1 MFAHRSEEL
10 RNISE
15 EARSKSVSNI
25 VSKSKT
31 ELVVGKMNKKILFL
45 ALSLALIIWLFM
57 ENFQDNTADI
67 TSNAVQEQRIVTKII
82 DGDTVIVSGGDTIR
96 LLGID
101 TDEKGYPCYS
111 IAKKRIENLTLGKP
125 VILESGKENKDQY
138 DRYLRYILVD
148 SENINIQMV
157 KEGLAVARILEE
169 DKYSKA
175 IREAE
180 TLAIQNKI
188 GCKWNS
194 TA

>member
-1 MFAHRSEEL
+1 MS
-10 RNISE
+10 NIVV
-15 EARSKSVSNI
+15 RSKS
-25 VSKSKT
+25 KS
-31 ELVVGKMNKKILFL
+31 ELVVCKMNKKILFL

-57 ENFQDNTADI
+57 ENFQDNTAD
-67 TSNAVQEQRIVTKII
+67 TASNAVQEQRIATKII
-82 DGDTVIVSGGDTIR
+82 DGDTLVVSGGDTIR

-101 TDEKGYPCYS
+101 TDERGYPCYS
-111 IAKKRIENLTLGKP
+111 VAKKRLENLTLGKQ

-169 DKYSKA
+169 DKYSQE
-175 IREAE
+175 IRQAE